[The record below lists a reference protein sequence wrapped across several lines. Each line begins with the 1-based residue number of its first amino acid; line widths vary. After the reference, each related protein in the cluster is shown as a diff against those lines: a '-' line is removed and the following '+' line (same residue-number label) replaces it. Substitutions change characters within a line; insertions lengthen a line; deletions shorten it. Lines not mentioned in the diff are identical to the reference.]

1 MNIVLIDANQNFISE
16 LNKEFEKDVFKSF
29 TDANEALEYIK
40 SNRPDVLVLDLLLS
54 NSDGFDVIDRVQTLY
69 GNTVK
74 IIVCSSISSDKFIT
88 KCMSLS
94 VSYYMLKPV
103 KANVLRSRCE
113 DVLTDNIETIG
124 NQSKNKALD
133 EKISHIFMTVGIPA
147 HIKGYKFL
155 REAIKMSIQDP
166 NIISSITKRL
176 YPEIANKYET
186 SASKVE
192 RAIRHAIEV
201 AWNRGRIDKINA
213 LFGVPVYS
221 ANEKPSNGEFI
232 ALVADKM
239 LLENS

>member
-88 KCMSLS
+88 KCMSLG